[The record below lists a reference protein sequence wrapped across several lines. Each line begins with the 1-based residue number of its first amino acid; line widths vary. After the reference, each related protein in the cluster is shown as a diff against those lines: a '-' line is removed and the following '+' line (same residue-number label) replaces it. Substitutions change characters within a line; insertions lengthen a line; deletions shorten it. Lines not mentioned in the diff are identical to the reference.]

1 MEAERWPHIRLM
13 LTRCEWKPR
22 DIDEEALKK
31 DMTRDDITLWLSRM
45 IQDPAI
51 PIRQQLSAARQ
62 LTNLNGWDDPKKRK
76 PDEKSIF
83 ADIMKS
89 IDGTSTGL
97 PGSGSNNWVND

>member
-1 MEAERWPHIRLM
+1 MEIERRPHVRLM

-31 DMTRDDITLWLSRM
+31 DMSRDDVTLWLSRM

-51 PIRQQLSAARQ
+51 PIRQRLSAARQ
-62 LTNLNGWDDPKKRK
+62 LTNLNGWDDPTKRK

-89 IDGTSTGL
+89 IDGASTGL
-97 PGSGSNNWVND
+97 PSEQQPPIN